1 MSEAGIGAG
10 QSDAVFAHWL
20 QRWGLTP
27 DGAPFSSLAG
37 RLLPVRQAGAAAI
50 LKVSHSAEEI
60 RGGALMAWWGGDGAA
75 RVLAREGDALLLE
88 RATGPR
94 SLAEMARG
102 GEDDAATRILCAAG
116 ERLHAARSAPPP
128 ATLVPLE
135 TWFRQLWP
143 TADAQGGL
151 YAKSAAAARA
161 LLAAPQEVSVVHGD
175 LHHGNVLDFGDRGWL
190 AIDPKGL
197 FGERSYDY
205 PHIIMNPDVETATA
219 PGRLARRVQV
229 IADAARVDPR
239 RLLQWIVAYAG
250 LSASWTLGDGHD
262 PWRALAIGE
271 IAAAELGV

>member
-1 MSEAGIGAG
+1 MSDPAPTEA
-10 QSDAVFAHWL
+10 DVFAPWL
-20 QRWGLTP
+20 KRWRLTP
-27 DGAPFSSLAG
+27 DGAAFSSLAG

-50 LKVSHSAEEI
+50 LKVSQSEEEI
-60 RGGALMAWWGGDGAA
+60 RGGALMEWWGGDGAA

-88 RATGPR
+88 RATGAR

-116 ERLHAARSAPPP
+116 DRLHAVRDAPPP
-128 ATLVPLE
+128 ATLVPPQ

-143 TADAQGGL
+143 TAEVHGGF

-161 LLAAPQEVSVVHGD
+161 LLAEPREVGVVHGD
-175 LHHGNVLDFGDRGWL
+175 LHHGNVLDFGPRGWL
-190 AIDPKGL
+190 AIDPKGVL
-197 FGERSYDY
+197 GERSYDY

-219 PGRLARRVQV
+219 LGRLARRVAV
-229 IADAARVDPR
+229 ISQAAHVDPR

-250 LSASWTLGDGHD
+250 LSASWTLSDGDD
-262 PWRALAIGE
+262 PWRALAVGE